1 MKRRLP
7 VLHDP
12 RREGTKDPVAARV
25 RHSREFEH
33 RLSPE
38 QTTEQATR
46 CMQCGV
52 PFCHTGCP
60 LGNVIPDW
68 NDHLARGRPA
78 DALVSLLGTNNFPEV
93 TGRIC
98 PAPCEAACVAGIGG
112 EAVSIK
118 AIERALGDEALAD
131 LAPRIPERRT
141 GHRVTVVGSGPAG
154 LACAQQLARAGHSV
168 TVIEK
173 SDRIGGLLRYGI
185 PDFKLE
191 KTILDARI
199 AQLRAEGVVFRIG
212 FEVGVDATI
221 GELRQHAD
229 AVVIATGAP
238 AARDVA
244 IDGRDLGGIH
254 LAMDYLT
261 QENRHVAGDTIDRVI
276 DATGKRVIV
285 LGGGDTG
292 SDCVGTAIRQGARSV
307 TQIEIMPRPPETRS
321 KSTPWPLWPLV
332 FRTSSSQEEGAAR
345 DFALRTTRFVA
356 NEFKRVRAIEVVRVR
371 LDGASLVDDGSP
383 ELIEADLV
391 LLALGFVGPG
401 ERTFRGGALARDAR
415 GYVLTKAD
423 RFATSTDGIFACG
436 DVRRGASLVVW
447 AIWEGRETARAVDA
461 FLEGETRI
469 QSSPYQYAP

>member
-7 VLHDP
+7 FLHDP
-12 RREGTKDPVAARV
+12 RREGSKDPVASRI
-25 RHSREFEH
+25 RHSHEFEH
-33 RLSPE
+33 RLSAP
-38 QTTEQATR
+38 QTSEQAAR

-68 NDHLARGRPA
+68 NDHLVRGRPA
-78 DALVSLLGTNNFPEV
+78 DARVSLLGTNNFPEV

-118 AIERALGDEALAD
+118 AIERSLGDDALGD
-131 LAPRIPERRT
+131 LAPRVPERRT
-141 GHRVTVVGSGPAG
+141 GHRVTIVGSGPAG

-191 KTILDARI
+191 KSILDARI
-199 AQLRAEGVVFRIG
+199 AQLRAEGVVFRTG

-229 AVVIATGAP
+229 AVVVATGAP
-238 AARDVA
+238 TARDLA
-244 IDGRDLGGIH
+244 IEGRDLGGIH

-261 QENRHVAGDTIDRVI
+261 QENRHVAGDAIERTIDAR
-276 DATGKRVIV
+276 GKRVIV

-292 SDCVGTAIRQGARSV
+292 SDCVGTAIRQGAKAV
-307 TQIEIMPRPPETRS
+307 TQIEIMPRPPEARS
-321 KSTPWPLWPLV
+321 ATTPWPLWPLV

-345 DFALRTTRFVA
+345 DFALRTARFVA
-356 NEFKRVRAIEVVRVR
+356 DESGRVRAIEVVRVR
-371 LDGASLVDDGSP
+371 LEGSALVDDGAP

-415 GYVLTKAD
+415 GNVKAD

-461 FLEGETRI
+461 FLESETRL
-469 QSSPYQYAP
+469 QSSPYAYAP